1 MKRRFKINVLATFVL
16 ITCLILGG
24 CSAADESASEGKYAS
39 ATASYND
46 DYYVGEP
53 TKSVDQAEV
62 YADLYDSDVS
72 MESGSAVT
80 GVTFAENKKI
90 IYQSNVVMETMVYNE
105 TYARLLELIN
115 KYGGYIESESYNNQ
129 LRSYLKDNS
138 GKGKLVIS
146 TNDLTIR
153 IPSKNYSS
161 FMTEGLSL
169 GNVLSRNQSITDK
182 TNEYNTNRSYVDI
195 LNEEAEYLDK
205 QLKQLSD
212 ELKNAEASYIH
223 YDDIIS
229 NMKDIA
235 ARKAQVEKELVP
247 YQRTL
252 DDIDEKVDYST
263 ITMELREVNEY
274 TIIEEEIEE
283 ETFGSQIKK
292 SWKNAMNGLA
302 DMFKSFFLFLIDFI
316 PTFVGII
323 LLGIVAFFIWRIIRR
338 IIKKKKAKK
347 AAKAQNTGNTVLQ
360 KNPAESAPA
369 QATAGQPQSSVAA
382 PENAPNIDLN
392 NSAKNNSEASNKNK

>member
-1 MKRRFKINVLATFVL
+1 MKKKSKINVM
-16 ITCLILGG
+16 IMCLLVVCMLLGG
-24 CSAADESASEGKYAS
+24 CAS
-39 ATASYND
+39 AEDMGNYAYSADSAPREATKEAYD
-46 DYYVGEP
+46 GYDYSDEAY
-53 TKSVDQAEV
+53 AENAED
-62 YADLYDSDVS
+62 YYDSDVA
-72 MESGSAVT
+72 MQAGSTVT

-90 IYQSNVVMETMVYNE
+90 IYQSDVVMETMVYTE

-115 KYGGYIESESYNNQ
+115 KYEGYIEYENYNNA

-146 TNDLTIR
+146 TNNLTIR
-153 IPSKNYSS
+153 IPSRNYSS

-169 GNVLSRNQSITDK
+169 GNVLSRNQTVTDK

-229 NMKDIA
+229 NMKDVA

-263 ITMELREVNEY
+263 ISMELREVNEY
-274 TIIEEEIEE
+274 TIIEEEVEE

-302 DMFKSFFLFLIDFI
+302 NMFKSIFLFLIDVI
-316 PTFVGII
+316 PTLVGII
-323 LLGIVAFFIWRIIRR
+323 LFGIVALLVWIIIRKYL
-338 IIKKKKAKK
+338 KKAKAKK
-347 AAKAQNTGNTVLQ
+347 AEKAQKEAKEQSAVFNFMQKKDAAGQNNTPVQNNT
-360 KNPAESAPA
+360 PA
-369 QATAGQPQSSVAA
+369 QNQ
-382 PENAPNIDLN
+382 D
-392 NSAKNNSEASNKNK
+392 KSEK